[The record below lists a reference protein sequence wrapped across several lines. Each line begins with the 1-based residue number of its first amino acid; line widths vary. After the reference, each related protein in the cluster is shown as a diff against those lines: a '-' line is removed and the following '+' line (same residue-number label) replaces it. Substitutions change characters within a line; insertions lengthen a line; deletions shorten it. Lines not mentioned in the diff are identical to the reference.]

1 MKIADRAQIVTF
13 RLGDDLFAA
22 DINSVERVLRYQQPS
37 PVPNMPEWIE
47 GVIEYQKRVLPVVD
61 LRARFSM
68 PSAEVGGDTR
78 ILVFNGGGEFVAVT
92 VDAVLEV
99 AALDPAQLS
108 PPPAL
113 FRGLAGEYLRGIV
126 RRGERLVIFLDVERL
141 LSTTERLALES
152 AAAATTTAGAGAGVS
167 AEEAV
172 LPGAPERRPVV
183 GRG

>member
-1 MKIADRAQIVTF
+1 MKTADHAQIVTF

-22 DINSVERVLRYQQPS
+22 DINSVERVLRHQQPS
-37 PVPNMPEWIE
+37 PVPNVPEWIE

-61 LRARFSM
+61 LRARFAMERAPVS
-68 PSAEVGGDTR
+68 SETR

-99 AALDPAQLS
+99 AALDPAQLA

-126 RRGERLVIFLDVERL
+126 RRADRLVIFLDVERL

-152 AAAATTTAGAGAGVS
+152 AASAAAES
-167 AEEAV
+167 AAVAADDAV
-172 LPGAPERRPVV
+172 LPGASGRRPMV